1 MGNLMGLPSQISMRV
16 NPPRF
21 PYSSDHLDQLLIT
34 PDTDQIQTIL
44 VQLKIKNPCG
54 IEVIGDDH
62 YLLYDDQTEVI
73 RNTMGDHAGD
83 LMKTEQLGGDSW
95 QRWKYS
101 DADQDRSSGRR
112 R

>member
-1 MGNLMGLPSQISMRV
+1 M
-16 NPPRF
+16 
-21 PYSSDHLDQLLIT
+21 
-34 PDTDQIQTIL
+34 
-44 VQLKIKNPCG
+44 
-54 IEVIGDDH
+54 IGDDH

-73 RNTMGDHAGD
+73 RSTMGDHAGD